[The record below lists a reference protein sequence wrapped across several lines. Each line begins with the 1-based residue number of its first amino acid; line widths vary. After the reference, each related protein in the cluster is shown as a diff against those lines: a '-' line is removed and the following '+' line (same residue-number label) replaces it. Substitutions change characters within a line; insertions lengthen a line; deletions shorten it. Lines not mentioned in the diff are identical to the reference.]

1 MQKMKHLFKFLFVNS
16 LLLIIACSSS
26 EEVFIPMDKV
36 SDQGRILS
44 IGEFKPIG
52 FKKKQRI

>member
-1 MQKMKHLFKFLFVNS
+1 MKHLFKFLFVNS

-44 IGEFKPIG
+44 IGEFKPCLLYTSDAADE
-52 FKKKQRI
+52 